1 MESAKTKKEKNEE
14 EIQDTQNKK
23 YKDWKSL
30 LTKLGRISAS
40 KSHSDKRKHF
50 NSLTSSYRGAAKPKV
65 KHERILFSLDK
76 LKERSYIFDE
86 IKNAKGDFVK
96 ISPEEL
102 ENKIKD
108 LVLSKQ
114 VTSVAHG
121 IIFEAR
127 PPIVREELLQALDD
141 ITTHEVKIED
151 QYDKEKEG
159 DEKGQSYFISV
170 YTLDQ
175 SDLKDIDKIVKDK
188 VEVFNSFEGDSYD
201 IETTLLEVMV
211 ELFHDVYGEAPNYAI
226 RKEPKLLDYL
236 GAITGMLRSKSKGAK
251 GRGIQ
256 TSEGVVPEFI
266 GEKVLP
272 KEDITSLL
280 SNIDR
285 TMDRFVEQRVTIE
298 DTISRLQDIDIAQQV
313 KEYNKSIQEGIDSTT
328 EKIEELSER
337 GKELQKKLKFA
348 KKQMKDFDED
358 AKETDSDGNRTAYGK
373 IKDVVNQSQKALDIV
388 AEEFDKGVAQL
399 DRYKAQ
405 GVGDEKEFTD
415 AMERQVS
422 EQISQLDKLQKRI
435 KDYTVQLDI
444 VNPKEKGKT
453 IAEVME
459 EVESTKPEKIEESKK
474 PIGSRSRTINPK
486 GMEGSV
492 FRQHIYALTEF
503 QQVMQKLSEKLEVEM
518 KEAEEY
524 AKEHE
529 QGIERRL
536 KNAAEQVTMEDDE
549 EFSNLLS
556 QLGMEEPSSTE
567 DDLDDIQKLVYRALQ
582 LKRKMKKINK
592 RSRFS

>member
-30 LTKLGRISAS
+30 LTKLGKISAS

-76 LKERSYIFDE
+76 LKERNYIFDE

-151 QYDKEKEG
+151 QYEKGKEG

-211 ELFHDVYGEAPNYAI
+211 ELFHDVYGEAPNYSI

-236 GAITGMLRSKSKGAK
+236 GAIAGMLRSKSKGSK

-256 TSEGVVPEFI
+256 TSEGVVPEFT

-285 TMDRFVEQRVTIE
+285 TMDRFVEQQVTIE
-298 DTISRLQDIDIAQQV
+298 DTIARLQDIDIAQQI
-313 KEYNKSIQEGIDSTT
+313 KEYNKGLQEGIDSTT
-328 EKIEELSER
+328 KKVEELSER
-337 GKELQKKLKFA
+337 GKELQKKLKSA
-348 KKQMKDFDED
+348 KRQEKKFKDT
-358 AKETDSDGNRTAYGK
+358 KETDSDGNQTAYGK
-373 IKDVVNQSQKALDIV
+373 IKDVINQSQKALDIV
-388 AEEFDKGVAQL
+388 AEEFDKGVEML
-399 DRYKAQ
+399 NRYEAQ

-435 KDYTVQLDI
+435 MNYTVQLDI
-444 VNPKEKGKT
+444 ASPKEKGKT

-459 EVESTKPEKIEESKK
+459 EVKPTKTEGIEESKK

-529 QGIERRL
+529 QGIEIRL
-536 KNAAEQVTMEDDE
+536 KVAAEQVTMEDDE
-549 EFSNLLS
+549 QFSNLLS
-556 QLGMEEPSSTE
+556 QLGMEEPSATE

-582 LKRKMKKINK
+582 LKRKMKKINERRK
-592 RSRFS
+592 SP

>member
-23 YKDWKSL
+23 YKDWKSP
-30 LTKLGRISAS
+30 LTKLGKISAS

-76 LKERSYIFDE
+76 LKERTYIFDE

-151 QYDKEKEG
+151 QYEKGKEG

-211 ELFHDVYGEAPNYAI
+211 ELFHDVYGEAPNYSI

-236 GAITGMLRSKSKGAK
+236 GAIAGMLRSKSKGSK

-256 TSEGVVPEFI
+256 TSEGVVPEFT

-285 TMDRFVEQRVTIE
+285 TMDRFVEQQVTIE
-298 DTISRLQDIDIAQQV
+298 DTIARLQDIDIAQQI
-313 KEYNKSIQEGIDSTT
+313 KEYNKGLQEGIDSTT
-328 EKIEELSER
+328 KKVEELSER
-337 GKELQKKLKFA
+337 GKELQKKLKSA
-348 KKQMKDFDED
+348 KRQEKKFKDT
-358 AKETDSDGNRTAYGK
+358 KETDSDGNQTAYGK
-373 IKDVVNQSQKALDIV
+373 IKDVINQSQKALDIV
-388 AEEFDKGVAQL
+388 AEEFDKGVEML
-399 DRYKAQ
+399 NRYEAQ

-415 AMERQVS
+415 AMEGQVS

-435 KDYTVQLDI
+435 RDYTLQLDI
-444 VNPKEKGKT
+444 ASPKEKGKT

-459 EVESTKPEKIEESKK
+459 EVEPTKTEDIEESKK

-529 QGIERRL
+529 QGIEIRL
-536 KNAAEQVTMEDDE
+536 KGAAEQVTMEDDE
-549 EFSNLLS
+549 QFSNLLS
-556 QLGMEEPSSTE
+556 QLGMEEPSATE

>member
-30 LTKLGRISAS
+30 LTKLGKISAS

-76 LKERSYIFDE
+76 LKERNYIFDE

-151 QYDKEKEG
+151 QYEKGKEG

-211 ELFHDVYGEAPNYAI
+211 ELFHDVYGEAPNYSI
-226 RKEPKLLDYL
+226 RKEPKLLDY
-236 GAITGMLRSKSKGAK
+236 
-251 GRGIQ
+251 
-256 TSEGVVPEFI
+256 
-266 GEKVLP
+266 
-272 KEDITSLL
+272 
-280 SNIDR
+280 
-285 TMDRFVEQRVTIE
+285 
-298 DTISRLQDIDIAQQV
+298 
-313 KEYNKSIQEGIDSTT
+313 
-328 EKIEELSER
+328 
-337 GKELQKKLKFA
+337 
-348 KKQMKDFDED
+348 
-358 AKETDSDGNRTAYGK
+358 
-373 IKDVVNQSQKALDIV
+373 
-388 AEEFDKGVAQL
+388 
-399 DRYKAQ
+399 
-405 GVGDEKEFTD
+405 
-415 AMERQVS
+415 
-422 EQISQLDKLQKRI
+422 
-435 KDYTVQLDI
+435 
-444 VNPKEKGKT
+444 
-453 IAEVME
+453 
-459 EVESTKPEKIEESKK
+459 
-474 PIGSRSRTINPK
+474 
-486 GMEGSV
+486 
-492 FRQHIYALTEF
+492 
-503 QQVMQKLSEKLEVEM
+503 
-518 KEAEEY
+518 
-524 AKEHE
+524 
-529 QGIERRL
+529 
-536 KNAAEQVTMEDDE
+536 
-549 EFSNLLS
+549 
-556 QLGMEEPSSTE
+556 
-567 DDLDDIQKLVYRALQ
+567 
-582 LKRKMKKINK
+582 
-592 RSRFS
+592 